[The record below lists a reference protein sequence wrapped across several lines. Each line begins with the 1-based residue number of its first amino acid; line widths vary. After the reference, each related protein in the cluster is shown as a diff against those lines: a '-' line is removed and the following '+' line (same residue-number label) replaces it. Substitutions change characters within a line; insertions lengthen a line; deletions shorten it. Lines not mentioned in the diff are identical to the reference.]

1 MAIFKLYNCDFGIKV
16 NGVSYDFEHVAE
28 LQIEDNER
36 NRLTRGANAKNKT
49 GLVYKDGLKDPK
61 RWTIPILNMS
71 IELKAVLDGLYL
83 SQERC
88 ECYCI
93 DRTDGSSK
101 MAKNAILS
109 NKPQQL
115 TLDETAESMNVS
127 LEFETFDSSE
137 VHKS

>member
-1 MAIFKLYNCDFGIKV
+1 MVFKLYNCDFGIKV
-16 NGVSYDFEHVAE
+16 NGVNYDFEHVAE

-49 GLVYKDGLKDPK
+49 GLAYKDGLKDPK

-71 IELKAVLDGLYL
+71 SELKEVLDGVFLN
-83 SQERC
+83 QTRVDV
-88 ECYCI
+88 YCI

-115 TLDETAESMNVS
+115 TLDESAESMNVS
-127 LEFETFDSSE
+127 LEFESFDSSE

>member
-1 MAIFKLYNCDFGIKV
+1 MIFKIYNCDFGIKV
-16 NGVSYDFEHVAE
+16 DGTSYDFEHVAQ

-36 NRLTRGANAKNKT
+36 NRLTRGANAKNKV
-49 GLVYKDGLKDPK
+49 GLPYKDGLKDPK
-61 RWTIPILNMS
+61 RWTIPILAMTP
-71 IELKAVLDGLYL
+71 ELKAVLDDCYKDQTRL
-83 SQERC
+83 EV
-88 ECYCI
+88 YCI
-93 DRTDGSSK
+93 DRSDGSSK

-115 TLDETAESMNVS
+115 TLDETAESMEVS